1 MPYSPRPMGLAA
13 IMLFTF
19 ATAGIASAADVK
31 GSQDHPLVSR
41 YEDARIVKYARE
53 KFDEY
58 TLLLGKAKA
67 RKPGEHQSVEGTV
80 TAIRYEIDKER
91 TTLEVFR
98 NYEQALTDAG
108 FETLFACKNKE
119 CGGRDFGL
127 VVIPYDGVMSDN
139 YNDQRF
145 LAAKLTRPEGTAFV
159 SLYVVKAYNIGGPKK
174 DNVYV
179 QLDIIET
186 TEMETGKVAVD
197 AEAIGKGLDA
207 EGHIAI
213 YGIYFDSGS
222 DKIKPASDE
231 ALGEIAKLLRSRPD
245 LGLLV
250 VGHTDNQGK
259 LDYNMDLSKRRAA
272 SVVKALTKGHGI
284 AAARLTPAG
293 VGFLAPVASNRGD
306 AGRPMNRRVELVER

>member
-1 MPYSPRPMGLAA
+1 MPYSPRPMVLAA
-13 IMLFTF
+13 IMLFTL
-19 ATAGIASAADVK
+19 AMAGAVSAADVK

-41 YEDARIVKYARE
+41 YEGARIIKYTRE

-58 TLLLGKAKA
+58 TLLLGMAKA
-67 RKPGEHQSVEGTV
+67 RKPGEHQTVEGAV
-80 TAIRYEIDKER
+80 TAIRYEINKER

-98 NYEQALTDAG
+98 NYEQALTNAG

-186 TEMETGKVAVD
+186 TEMETGKVTVD
-197 AEAIGKGLDA
+197 AEAMGKGLDA

-222 DKIKPASDE
+222 DKIKLESDA
-231 ALGEIAKLLRSRPD
+231 ALGEIAKLMKSRSD

-259 LDYNMDLSKRRAA
+259 LDYNMDLSRRRAA
-272 SVVKALTKGHGI
+272 SVVKALTEGHGI
-284 AAARLTPAG
+284 DAARLTPAG

-306 AGRPMNRRVELVER
+306 AGRGQNRRVELVER